1 MSTLILDVHGDDVP
15 LFSAFTAMRERAYVQ
30 VVNPTVPVTE
40 IGRAFLALDLIWLA
54 DDDEREFDVVYA
66 PAYHADGHEGHN
78 EVSFGAL
85 EEWGRS
91 KVRFYETYAPRGQ
104 RTRTETEV
112 PYEPWM
118 VARKLR
124 ALSCFESQIEQE
136 STRPW
141 FTYLLD
147 VREWL
152 A

>member
-1 MSTLILDVHGDDVP
+1 MSVLILDPHGDDCV
-15 LFSAFTAMRERAYVQ
+15 LFAAFTAMRERAYVQ

-40 IGRAFLALDLIWLA
+40 IGRAFLALDLVWLA

-91 KVRFYETYAPRGQ
+91 KVRFYETYAP
-104 RTRTETEV
+104 
-112 PYEPWM
+112 
-118 VARKLR
+118 
-124 ALSCFESQIEQE
+124 LSCFESQIEQE

-141 FTYLLD
+141 FTTLLD